1 MEEFEEAC
9 TILSAHAQTP
19 MSKEDIRE
27 MGQAIDRNKDGNID
41 INEFLEAFRIVDR
54 FGTELKRKSVDSGKS
69 ISVNGE
75 AGVIEDVDQ
84 TVDTEVFDTPVK
96 ESIPLLTR
104 GKENSE
110 QTNAGNR

>member
-41 INEFLEAFRIVDR
+41 INEFLEAFRIVDK
-54 FGTELKRKSVDSGKS
+54 FGRELKRKSVDSGKS
-69 ISVNGE
+69 VSVNGE
-75 AGVIEDVDQ
+75 AGVIEDGNQ
-84 TVDTEVFDTPVK
+84 TVDTEIFDTPVM
-96 ESIPLLTR
+96 ESKNLETKIP
-104 GKENSE
+104 GSIK
-110 QTNAGNR
+110 